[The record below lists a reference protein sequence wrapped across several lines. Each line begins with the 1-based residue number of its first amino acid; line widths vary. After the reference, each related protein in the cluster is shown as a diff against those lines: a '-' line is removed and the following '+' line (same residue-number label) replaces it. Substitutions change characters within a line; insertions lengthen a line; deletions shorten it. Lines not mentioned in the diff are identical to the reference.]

1 VKKEVTL
8 EKYSL
13 TMRDIK
19 RHEIINSWLKRE
31 IRGNQVSTLLGVSY
45 RHALRLKR
53 AFKEK
58 GLEGIIPKKRGGRK
72 GISNLLRERVTD
84 LFKGKY
90 DRRFNIAHF
99 KEKLDEIEDI
109 HLSYSLVRNI
119 LIEKGLHKPKKRKGD
134 SVYRRR
140 KRMPIEGMLL
150 QMDSSLHRWLEHIP
164 EEWYLITMIDDATN
178 ELLFAK
184 FFHKDTAFNNMEV
197 IRKVIENKGLFM
209 SLYVDKASHFK
220 TTRYG
225 GLHYE
230 VSIEHEET
238 HIEKILKDLGIT
250 LIPANSPQAK
260 GRIERDFG
268 TLQDRLINEMW
279 LTKIKDYKEANIF
292 LKGVFISYWN
302 KRFKQKPRLEGSVY
316 KSTFGIN
323 LDLVFTKRYVRC
335 VSNDSTISFYNQEI
349 LLPLTRRKLNPARK
363 EVEVRLSSEG
373 TIWILNEGRVIHR
386 TKISEGNSLIKKEKL
401 IENILKNRSYG

>member
-1 VKKEVTL
+1 MKKEVTL
-8 EKYSL
+8 EKYHL
-13 TMRDIK
+13 TMKDIK

-31 IRGNQVSTLLGVSY
+31 ITGNQVSVLLSISY

-58 GLEGIIPKKRGGRK
+58 GLEGIVSKKRDGRK
-72 GISNLLRERVTD
+72 GISNLLKKRVAD

-90 DRRFNIAHF
+90 DSRFNIAHF
-99 KEKLDEIEDI
+99 NEKLDELEDI
-109 HLSYSLVRNI
+109 HLSCSTVRNI
-119 LIEKGLHKPKKRKGD
+119 LIEKSLHKPKKRKGD
-134 SVYRRR
+134 SVYKRR
-140 KRMPIEGMLL
+140 KRMPREGMLI
-150 QMDSSLHRWLEHIP
+150 QMDSSFHQWLENIP
-164 EEWYLITMIDDATN
+164 EDWYLITMIDDATN

-184 FFHKDTAFNNMEV
+184 FFHKDTSFNNMEV
-197 IRKVIENKGLFM
+197 IREVIENKGLFM
-209 SLYVDKASHFK
+209 SLYVDRASHFK

-260 GRIERDFG
+260 GRIERDLG

-279 LTKIKDYKEANIF
+279 LAKIKDYREANNF
-292 LKGVFISYWN
+292 LSEVFISYWN
-302 KRFKQKPRLEGSVY
+302 RRFKRRSRVEGGVY

-323 LDLVFTKRYVRC
+323 LDLIFTRRYIRTVT
-335 VSNDSTISFYNQEI
+335 NDSVISFYNQEI
-349 LLPLTRRKLNPARK
+349 PVPITRRKLNPVRK

-373 TIWILNEGRVIHR
+373 TIWVMYEGRVIYR
-386 TKISEGNSLIKKEKL
+386 TEISEENSLVKKEKL
-401 IENILKNRSYG
+401 IENILKHRSYG

>member
-1 VKKEVTL
+1 MKKEVTL

-13 TMRDIK
+13 NMKDIK
-19 RHEIINSWLKRE
+19 RHEIIKSWIKRE
-31 IRGNQVSTLLGVSY
+31 ITGEQVSVLLGISY
-45 RHALRLKR
+45 RHALRLKK

-72 GISNLLRERVTD
+72 GVSKPLKKKVSD

-90 DRRFNIAHF
+90 DNRFNIMHF
-99 KEKLDEIEDI
+99 NEKLNELEDI
-109 HLSYSLVRNI
+109 HLSYSTVRNI
-119 LIEKGLHKPKKRKGD
+119 LIGEGLHKPKKRRGTG
-134 SVYRRR
+134 VYKRR
-140 KRMPIEGMLL
+140 KRMPREGMLI
-150 QMDSSLHRWLEHIP
+150 QMDSSHHQWLESIP
-164 EEWYLITMIDDATN
+164 EYWYLITMIDDATN

-184 FFHKDTAFNNMEV
+184 FFRKDTSFNNMEV
-197 IRKVIENKGLFM
+197 IRKVVEKKGLFM

-225 GLHYE
+225 GLHYN

-238 HIEKILKDLGIT
+238 HIEKILNDLGIA

-279 LTKIKDYKEANIF
+279 LAKINDYEKANDF
-292 LKGVFISYWN
+292 LEDVFLSYWN
-302 KRFKQKPRLEGSVY
+302 KRFKQRPRLESNVY
-316 KSTFGIN
+316 KGIFGIN
-323 LDLVFTKRYVRC
+323 LDLIFTRRYVRT
-335 VSNDSTISFYNQEI
+335 VTNDSTISFYNQVI
-349 LLPLTRRKLNPARK
+349 PIPLTRRKLNPARK

-373 TIWILNEGRVIHR
+373 LIWILYKDKVIHR
-386 TKISEGNSLIKKEKL
+386 TEISAENSLVKKEKL
-401 IENILKNRSYG
+401 IEDILKNRSYG

>member
-1 VKKEVTL
+1 MK
-8 EKYSL
+8 
-13 TMRDIK
+13 DIK

-31 IRGNQVSTLLGVSY
+31 ITGNQVRALLGISY

-58 GLEGIIPKKRGGRK
+58 GLEGIISKKRGGRK
-72 GISNLLRERVTD
+72 GISSLMKGKVAE

-90 DRRFNIAHF
+90 DKRFNIAHF
-99 KEKLDEIEDI
+99 NEKLDELEDI

-119 LIEKGLHKPKKRKGD
+119 LIEKGFHKPKKRKGD
-134 SVYRRR
+134 GVYRRR
-140 KRMPIEGMLL
+140 QRMPREGMLL

-164 EEWYLITMIDDATN
+164 EEWYLITIIDDATN

-184 FFHKDTAFNNMEV
+184 FFYKDTSFNNMEG

-230 VSIEHEET
+230 VSIEQEET
-238 HIEKILKDLGIT
+238 HIEKILKDLGIV

-279 LTKIKDYKEANIF
+279 LARIKDYEEANAF
-292 LKGVFISYWN
+292 LKDVFISYWN
-302 KRFKQKPRLEGSVY
+302 KRFKQKPRLEGTVY
-316 KSTFGIN
+316 KSTLGIN
-323 LDLVFTKRYVRC
+323 LDLVFTRRYVRC

-349 LLPLTRRKLNPARK
+349 LLPLVRRKLNPARK

-373 TIWILNEGRVIHR
+373 TIWVLNEGKVIHR
-386 TKISEGNSLIKKEKL
+386 TEISAENSLVKREKL
-401 IENILKNRSYG
+401 IEDILRNRTSR